1 MTSNM
6 IQLDLVS
13 VAESE
18 KSIPP
23 QIFRGS
29 GLSFE
34 QVDALWLNPAGK
46 KANPVWK
53 VVGLKI

>member
-18 KSIPP
+18 KRIPP

-29 GLSFE
+29 GLSFA
-34 QVDALWLNPAGK
+34 QVDALWLSPASK
-46 KANPVWK
+46 KANSVCK